1 MLREFK
7 DFLIKDN
14 ALALAVGI
22 IIGKKKDA

>member
-7 DFLIKDN
+7 DSLIKDN
-14 ALALAVGI
+14 ALALAVGV